1 MNWLN
6 SLFNRPPKD
15 LDDEQFYDD
24 EEENNS
30 LRSTQRMVSSILL
43 LPIRLIV
50 TPFRDLFHNTGV
62 HLEDDNESLPPRAK
76 FFNIVKPI
84 VLFPFRLAIFPFK
97 LLHAL
102 RFESLQNL
110 VFVLPAILMVGF
122 FAFVS
127 VQILGRGDRITAR
140 YMNGVRLALKEED
153 YPLAKTYY
161 KRIMLKKKLN
171 SEQQFQWANI
181 LARTGDGERANEIF
195 NKLAPD
201 DSIGFAP
208 THALKAI
215 SLSKYAGQAKK
226 DPTFLKKLRW
236 HLTQSKMPSGKQS
249 PEILEAWTVFYLA
262 SENYDEAIRVLEEAA
277 PNQPANYMTIAQ
289 IHRGRGEEAKRQEV
303 LKTAENVYRELLEK
317 DELNH
322 QVRIVL
328 ANIVAQ
334 REDFDEAE
342 QILSKG
348 FRLQPDAAIKRSAS
362 DFYVMMH
369 DRARSNSKDLKT
381 QVDLLVRAMSI
392 DPNYRLVYDRLMRM
406 YIANQKT
413 DGIDQIR
420 DAFVS
425 MVTGDQPTP
434 MGHLAYSNFLWEEGD
449 REKAQFHLEQAYK
462 LDPNY
467 VSVLNNLAWMIAQ
480 SENPDLERATKLV
493 KTAIEQRP
501 RDGRFHDTYGDILM
515 KQGNFRDSATE
526 LELAL
531 AGADDSKS
539 VHQKLGIVYEKLG
552 MSELAKKHREQ
563 AAEQQTE

>member
-1 MNWLN
+1 MFHDTGVDLGEHDALTLGERIARTGKTILWL
-6 SLFNRPPKD
+6 
-15 LDDEQFYDD
+15 
-24 EEENNS
+24 
-30 LRSTQRMVSSILL
+30 
-43 LPIRLIV
+43 
-50 TPFRDLFHNTGV
+50 PFRIAISPIKFLQGLQFQSWGNLLF
-62 HLEDDNESLPPRAK
+62 
-76 FFNIVKPI
+76 I
-84 VLFPFRLAIFPFK
+84 
-97 LLHAL
+97 
-102 RFESLQNL
+102 
-110 VFVLPAILMVGF
+110 LPALAMILFFGF
-122 FAFVS
+122 VFAKIFARGQ
-127 VQILGRGDRITAR
+127 QIEAR
-140 YMNGVRLALKEED
+140 YRNGASIALKNQD
-153 YPLAKTYY
+153 YPLAKTYFQ
-161 KRIMLKKKLN
+161 RIMRTEKLN
-171 SEQQFQWANI
+171 SEQKFQWANI
-181 LARTGDGERANEIF
+181 LARTGEAERAEEIF
-195 NKLAPD
+195 NELAPD
-201 DSIGFAP
+201 DAIGFAP

-215 SLSKYAGQAKK
+215 ALSKYAGQAKK

-392 DPNYRLVYDRLMRM
+392 DPNYRPVYDRLMRM

-434 MGHLAYSNFLWEEGD
+434 MGHLAYSNFLWQEGD
-449 REKAQFHLEQAYK
+449 RERAQFHLEQAYK

-467 VSVLNNLAWMIAQ
+467 VIVLNNLAWMIAQ